1 MENLKKVDCLVK
13 LVWDAQRNL
22 MQVVATGAQVVAP
35 IPAGGLRSCY
45 AQGQDSMSLHN
56 MLVQVA
62 NAAVRSGEIRPN
74 AYCALRVVTD
84 VHGRAYDGA
93 PFEDVFAFQ
102 LYRIPPAFL
111 DDNRIHELKAETAY
125 YDYAD
130 VK

>member
-1 MENLKKVDCLVK
+1 MENAKKVDCLVK
-13 LVWDAQRNL
+13 LLWSEERKT
-22 MQVVATGAQVVAP
+22 MQVAATGAQVIAP

-45 AQGQDSMSLHN
+45 AQGQGLMSLHN

-62 NAAVRSGEIRPN
+62 SAAVRSGEIKPN
-74 AYCALRVVTD
+74 AYCALRVVSD

-102 LYRIPPAFL
+102 LYRIPDAL
-111 DDNRIHELKAETAY
+111 LNDSRIHELKAETAF